1 MPWRIC
7 CYYFLPNTVSK
18 KDEKQINMIADNLNV
33 RLNVLIML
41 CFLQMY
47 IFRMEWYFIS
57 FQKVTKPLSF
67 HFTVLSGQLW
77 EVLDQC
83 GREMS
88 VGLNMLILFMMKQA
102 MSLAL
107 EWYELQCS
115 QVAANLLLLNLK

>member
-7 CYYFLPNTVSK
+7 SYDFLPNTISK
-18 KDEKQINMIADNLNV
+18 KDKKQINMIADDLNA
-33 RLNVLIML
+33 RINVLIMK

-83 GREMS
+83 GREMC
-88 VGLNMLILFMMKQA
+88 VGWNMLILFMMKQA

-107 EWYELQCS
+107 EWYELQYS

>member
-1 MPWRIC
+1 
-7 CYYFLPNTVSK
+7 
-18 KDEKQINMIADNLNV
+18 MIADNLNV

>member
-1 MPWRIC
+1 MAFYRI
-7 CYYFLPNTVSK
+7 PSVK
-18 KDEKQINMIADNLNV
+18 KKEEKQINMIADNLNV

-83 GREMS
+83 GREMC

-107 EWYELQCS
+107 EWYELQYS